1 MEDYKRINLDSYE
14 ENAETFEKYFKGL
27 FDLDGR
33 VEFKKFINFLHNGDK
48 ILDIG
53 CGGGDHSL
61 WFKEQGLDVTA
72 LDFSPKMVEFT
83 RKKGVNAV
91 VMDLENMSFEDNE
104 FNGIWAV
111 TSLLH
116 TPKEKMNSVIRK
128 MSEILKPEGVL
139 FIALKE
145 GVGEKLLMDNHNPD
159 TKRFFV
165 FWKEDEIKN
174 YFGEFFEVIESW
186 IEKTGQ
192 TDYINVFFRNKKSS

>member
-1 MEDYKRINLDSYE
+1 
-14 ENAETFEKYFKGL
+14 
-27 FDLDGR
+27 
-33 VEFKKFINFLHNGDK
+33 
-48 ILDIG
+48 
-53 CGGGDHSL
+53 
-61 WFKEQGLDVTA
+61 
-72 LDFSPKMVEFT
+72 
-83 RKKGVNAV
+83 
-91 VMDLENMSFEDNE
+91 MDLENMSFEDNE

>member
-33 VEFKKFINFLHNGDK
+33 VEFKRFINFLDKGDK

-72 LDFSPKMVEFT
+72 IDFSPKMVEST
-83 RKKGVNAV
+83 REKGVNAV
-91 VMDLENMSFEDNE
+91 VMDLEDMSFEDNE

-116 TPKEKMNSVIRK
+116 TPKAKMNSVIRK

-139 FIALKE
+139 FVALKE
-145 GVGEKLLMDNHNPD
+145 GEGEQLLIDKHNPD

-174 YFGEFFEVIESW
+174 YFGEFFEVIESRKQKSNETTF
-186 IEKTGQ
+186 IG
-192 TDYINVFFRNKKSS
+192 VLFRNKKSS